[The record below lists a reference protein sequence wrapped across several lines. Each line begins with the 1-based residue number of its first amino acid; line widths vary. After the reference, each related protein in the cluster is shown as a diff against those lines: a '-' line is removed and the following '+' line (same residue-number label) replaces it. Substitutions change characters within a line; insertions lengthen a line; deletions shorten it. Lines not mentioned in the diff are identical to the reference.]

1 MKTERIMQSTTT
13 GSVALLT
20 DEHHKPIE
28 FKLPFVYNVNRL
40 VVHYYTGEDQ
50 LPNNRSVVVMDHIG
64 FPSDEHGTFWYEATP
79 DLPIV
84 VSFPSVPQDTTVVTG
99 VVVTDVYVPAA
110 LNRHHTFNS
119 NSRLTQFLKYNDLLN
134 AKVFLRGHGIG
145 TIVRIAT
152 VSETAVRAITQFA
165 DGETMP
171 LDYTTVINHLVED

>member
-1 MKTERIMQSTTT
+1 MKTERIIQSTTT

-28 FKLPFVYNVNRL
+28 FKLPFDYNVNQL
-40 VVHYYTGEDQ
+40 TVHYYTGESQ

-84 VSFPSVPQDTTVVTG
+84 VSFPTVKDDAA
-99 VVVTDVYVPAA
+99 VVTDVYVPAA

-119 NSRLTQFLKYNDLLN
+119 NSRLTQFLKYNDFLN
-134 AKVFLRGHGIG
+134 AKVFLHGHGIG
-145 TIVRIAT
+145 TVVRIAT

>member
-1 MKTERIMQSTTT
+1 MKTESIIQTTTT

-28 FKLPFVYNVNRL
+28 FKLPFDYNVNRL
-40 VVHYYTGEDQ
+40 TVHYYTGEDQ
-50 LPNNRSVVVMDHIG
+50 LPDNRSVVVMDRIG

-79 DLPIV
+79 ELPIV
-84 VSFPSVPQDTTVVTG
+84 VSSPTVQQKEKTVVTN
-99 VVVTDVYVPAA
+99 VYVPAS

-134 AKVFLRGHGIG
+134 AKVFLHNHGIG
-145 TIVRIAT
+145 TVVRIAT
-152 VSETAVRAITQFA
+152 VSETAVRAIAQFA